1 MVCRCCGG
9 LRSSVRAGH
18 SGLSLS
24 PSVCISSCPAP
35 WCVCVV
41 LLHLSDRDTEQ
52 RTESHW
58 NSSASWRKACAGLSP
73 CSGTGGKRQS
83 ALPHEKGL
91 IEFYF
96 FFKFYINYVVPFESS
111 LIQTHKC
118 SQSRTWMFFP
128 AVSDLPPSVLLLRHC
143 GTWHPFHVKQLKGD
157 T

>member
-1 MVCRCCGG
+1 MLWGFKKFCPCWSLRPLPVTFNVHQLLPSSLVCLCCALASQWQGHRAENWKPLKQLCLLKESLCRAFSLLWNWG
-9 LRSSVRAGH
+9 KKTKCSS
-18 SGLSLS
+18 
-24 PSVCISSCPAP
+24 
-35 WCVCVV
+35 
-41 LLHLSDRDTEQ
+41 
-52 RTESHW
+52 
-58 NSSASWRKACAGLSP
+58 SWER
-73 CSGTGGKRQS
+73 
-83 ALPHEKGL
+83 PHRIL
-91 IEFYF
+91 I